1 MNLSSPRYWLASF
14 ALFLAGFATFAG
26 LYDVQP
32 LLPSFAAQFGIAP
45 ATASLALSAS
55 TIALA
60 VSLFVAG
67 SISETFGR
75 KVPMVGSVFVS
86 AAVTFACAAVPN
98 FAALLGLRL
107 LEGIAISGVPAVA
120 MAYISEEVAPEA
132 LGFSMGLY
140 IAGTALGGMS
150 GRFLVGFVADAHGW
164 RAALLAVGALGLLCA
179 IGVAV
184 LLPPSRAF
192 VPQPQS
198 LRGHARAYRSHV
210 ADAGLPWLYVTSFII
225 MGAFVTI
232 YNYLGFHLAAPPFG
246 LSQSAIGAIFIVYL
260 VGVAASAIMGRLAD
274 RYGRRNV
281 LWISEAIFIA
291 GALVTL
297 AQNVVA
303 IVAGMA
309 ILTFGFFGAHSVA
322 SSWVG
327 RRATANRAHATAL
340 YLFAYYVGSSVVG
353 SLGGIVYSAAG
364 WTGLVLA
371 VAGLLAA
378 ALAIAFVVLRVVAPA
393 EAPRTSA
400 PDQASPG

>member
-1 MNLSSPRYWLASF
+1 MLVSSPRYWLASF

-32 LLPSFAAQFGIAP
+32 LLPAFAAQFGVAP

-55 TIALA
+55 TVMLA
-60 VSLFVAG
+60 VSLFAAG
-67 SISETFGR
+67 SISESLGR
-75 KVPMVGSVFVS
+75 KLPMVASVFGS
-86 AAVTFACAAVPN
+86 AAVTFGCAAVPN
-98 FAALLGLRL
+98 FATLLGLRV

-140 IAGTALGGMS
+140 IAGTAIGGMS

-164 RAALLAVGALGLLCA
+164 RAALIAVGALGLVCA
-179 IGVAV
+179 IGVLA
-184 LLPPSRAF
+184 LLPKSRAF
-192 VPQPQS
+192 EPRKQS
-198 LRGHARAYRSHV
+198 VRGHVAAYRAHV
-210 ADAGLPWLYVTSFII
+210 RDAGLPWLYATSFII

-232 YNYLGFHLAAPPFG
+232 YNYLGFHLAAAPFG

-281 LWISEAIFIA
+281 LWISEGIFMA
-291 GALVTL
+291 GVLATLSRDLVT
-297 AQNVVA
+297 

-327 RRATANRAHATAL
+327 RRAKVNRAHATAL

-353 SLGGIVYSAAG
+353 SLGGIVYTAAG
-364 WTGLVLA
+364 WNGLIYA
-371 VAGLLAA
+371 VTALLTI
-378 ALAIAFVVLRVVAPA
+378 ALAIAVLVLRPLSSRAQS
-393 EAPRTSA
+393 RDSH
-400 PDQASPG
+400 QA

>member
-1 MNLSSPRYWLASF
+1 MLVSSPRYWLASF

-32 LLPSFAAQFGIAP
+32 LLPAFAAQFGVVP

-55 TIALA
+55 TVMLA
-60 VSLFVAG
+60 VSLFVSG
-67 SISETFGR
+67 SISESLGR
-75 KVPMVGSVFVS
+75 KLPMVVSVFGS
-86 AAVTFACAAVPN
+86 AAVTFACAFVPN
-98 FAALLGLRL
+98 FPALLGLRV
-107 LEGIAISGVPAVA
+107 LEGVAISGVPAVA

-140 IAGTALGGMS
+140 IAGTAIGGMS

-164 RAALLAVGALGLLCA
+164 RAALAAVGALGLVCA
-179 IGVAV
+179 IGVLA
-184 LLPPSRAF
+184 LLPASRAF
-192 VPQPQS
+192 VPHRQS
-198 LRGHARAYRSHV
+198 LRGHVVAYRAHV
-210 ADAGLPWLYVTSFII
+210 RDAGLPWLYATSFIL

-232 YNYLGFHLAAPPFG
+232 YNYLGFHLAAAPFSLG
-246 LSQSAIGAIFIVYL
+246 QSAIGAIFIVYL

-281 LWISEAIFIA
+281 LWISEGIFVA
-291 GALVTL
+291 GVLATLSRDLVT
-297 AQNVVA
+297 
-303 IVAGMA
+303 IVTGMA

-327 RRATANRAHATAL
+327 RRASVNRAHATAL

-364 WTGLVLA
+364 WNGLVYAVTALLATALVIA
-371 VAGLLAA
+371 VA
-378 ALAIAFVVLRVVAPA
+378 VLRVIAPA
-393 EAPRTSA
+393 RS
-400 PDQASPG
+400 G

>member
-1 MNLSSPRYWLASF
+1 MIVSSPRYWLSSF

-32 LLPSFAAQFGIAP
+32 LLPAFAAQFGIAP

-55 TIALA
+55 TVMLA
-60 VSLFVAG
+60 VSLFAAG
-67 SISETFGR
+67 SFSESFGR
-75 KVPMVGSVFVS
+75 KLPMVVSVFGA
-86 AAVTFACAAVPN
+86 AAVTFACAAAPN
-98 FAALLGLRL
+98 FATLLGLRV

-140 IAGTALGGMS
+140 IAGTAIGGMS

-164 RAALLAVGALGLLCA
+164 RAALIAVGALGLVCA
-179 IGVAV
+179 IGVLV
-184 LLPPSRAF
+184 LLPASRGF
-192 VPQPQS
+192 VPQAQS
-198 LRGHARAYRSHV
+198 LRGHVAAYRAHV
-210 ADAGLPWLYVTSFII
+210 RDGGLPWLYATSFII

-232 YNYLGFHLAAPPFG
+232 YNYLGFHLAAPPFS

-281 LWISEAIFIA
+281 LWISEGIFMA
-291 GALVTL
+291 GVLATLSHDIVT
-297 AQNVVA
+297 
-303 IVAGMA
+303 IVTGMA

-327 RRATANRAHATAL
+327 RRATINRAHATAL
-340 YLFAYYVGSSVVG
+340 YLFAYYIGSSVIG

-364 WTGLVLA
+364 WDGLVYA
-371 VAGLLAA
+371 VAALLSI
-378 ALAIAFVVLRVVAPA
+378 ALIIAIAVLRVVAPA
-393 EAPRTSA
+393 PER
-400 PDQASPG
+400 

>member
-1 MNLSSPRYWLASF
+1 MLVSSPRYWLASF

-32 LLPSFAAQFGIAP
+32 LLPAFAAQFGVAP

-55 TIALA
+55 TVMLA
-60 VSLFVAG
+60 VSLFAAG
-67 SISETFGR
+67 SISESLGR
-75 KVPMVGSVFVS
+75 KLPMVASVFGS
-86 AAVTFACAAVPN
+86 AAVTFGCAAVPN
-98 FAALLGLRL
+98 FATLLGLRV

-140 IAGTALGGMS
+140 IAGTAIGGMS

-164 RAALLAVGALGLLCA
+164 RAALIAVGALGLVCA
-179 IGVAV
+179 IGVLV
-184 LLPPSRAF
+184 LLPASRGF
-192 VPQPQS
+192 VPQAQS
-198 LRGHARAYRSHV
+198 LRGHVAAYRAHV
-210 ADAGLPWLYVTSFII
+210 RDGGLPWLYATSFII

-232 YNYLGFHLAAPPFG
+232 YNYLGFHLAAPPFS

-281 LWISEAIFIA
+281 LWISEGIFMA
-291 GALVTL
+291 GVLATLSHDIVT
-297 AQNVVA
+297 
-303 IVAGMA
+303 IVTGMA

-327 RRATANRAHATAL
+327 RRATINRAHATAL
-340 YLFAYYVGSSVVG
+340 YLFAYYIGSSVIG

-364 WTGLVLA
+364 WDGLVYA
-371 VAGLLAA
+371 VAALLSI
-378 ALAIAFVVLRVVAPA
+378 ALIIAIAVLRVVAPA
-393 EAPRTSA
+393 PER
-400 PDQASPG
+400 

>member
-1 MNLSSPRYWLASF
+1 LNVSSPRYWLASF

-32 LLPSFAAQFGIAP
+32 LLPAFAAQFDVSP
-45 ATASLALSAS
+45 ATASLALSVS
-55 TIALA
+55 TVALA

-67 SISETFGR
+67 SISETLGR
-75 KVPMVGSVFVS
+75 KLPMVGSVFIS

-98 FAALLGLRL
+98 FASLLGLRL
-107 LEGIAISGVPAVA
+107 LEGVAISGVPAVA

-164 RAALLAVGALGLLCA
+164 RAALVAVGMLGLVCA

-184 LLPPSRAF
+184 LLPASRAF

-198 LRGHARAYRSHV
+198 LRGHIAAYRAHTT
-210 ADAGLPWLYVTSFII
+210 DAGLPWLYATSFLI

-232 YNYLGFHLAAPPFG
+232 YNYLGFRLAASPFS

-281 LWISEAIFIA
+281 LWISEVIFLA
-291 GALVTL
+291 GVLGTL
-297 AQNVVA
+297 SYNVVA

-309 ILTFGFFGAHSVA
+309 VLTFGFFGAHSVA
-322 SSWVG
+322 SGWV
-327 RRATANRAHATAL
+327 TVNRAHATAL

-353 SLGGIVYSAAG
+353 SLGGVVYSAAG
-364 WTGLVLA
+364 WRGLVLA
-371 VAGLLAA
+371 VAGLLAV
-378 ALAIAFVVLRVVAPA
+378 ALGIAIVVLRVVAPV
-393 EAPRTSA
+393 EPAPVTRRDA
-400 PDQASPG
+400 QASLG

>member
-1 MNLSSPRYWLASF
+1 MLVSTPRYWLASF

-32 LLPSFAAQFGIAP
+32 LLPAFAAQFDISP

-55 TIALA
+55 TALLA
-60 VSLFVAG
+60 ISLFAAG
-67 SISETFGR
+67 SISESLGR
-75 KVPMVGSVFVS
+75 KLPMVASVFGS
-86 AAVTFACAAVPN
+86 AAVTFACAAAPN
-98 FAALLGLRL
+98 FATLLALRV

-140 IAGTALGGMS
+140 IAGTAIGGMS

-164 RAALLAVGALGLLCA
+164 RAALVAVGVLGLVCA
-179 IGVAV
+179 IGVLA
-184 LLPPSRAF
+184 LLPKSRAF

-198 LRGHARAYRSHV
+198 LRGHVSAYRAHV
-210 ADAGLPWLYVTSFII
+210 RDAGLPWLYATSFII

-232 YNYLGFHLAAPPFG
+232 YNYLGFHLAAAPFS

-281 LWISEAIFIA
+281 LWISEGIFVA
-291 GALVTL
+291 GVLATLSRDVVTI
-297 AQNVVA
+297 VV
-303 IVAGMA
+303 GMA

-327 RRATANRAHATAL
+327 RRAHVNRAHATAL

-364 WTGLVLA
+364 WNGLVYA
-371 VAGLLAA
+371 VAGLLAI
-378 ALAIAFVVLRVVAPA
+378 ALGIAVFVLRPLSVRA
-393 EAPRTSA
+393 
-400 PDQASPG
+400 ASRDRG